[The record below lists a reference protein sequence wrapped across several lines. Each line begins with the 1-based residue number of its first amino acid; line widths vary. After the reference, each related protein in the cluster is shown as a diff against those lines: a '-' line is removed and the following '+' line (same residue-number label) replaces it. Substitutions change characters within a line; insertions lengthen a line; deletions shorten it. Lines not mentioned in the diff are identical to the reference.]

1 MNKKILIV
9 IGYIMSFTLTIIGLS
24 IGLYLI
30 IRHKQITQMTNNNKI
45 KLHAIAIIIISFLFS
60 IIYKNFMKIGF

>member
-30 IRHKQITQMTNNNKI
+30 IRHKKITQMTNNNKI